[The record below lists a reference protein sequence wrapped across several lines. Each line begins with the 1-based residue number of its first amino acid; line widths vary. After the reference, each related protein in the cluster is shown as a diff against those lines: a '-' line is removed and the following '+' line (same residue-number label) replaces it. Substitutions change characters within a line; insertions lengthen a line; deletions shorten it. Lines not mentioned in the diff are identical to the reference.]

1 MRDVLTQAQ
10 PPMEFIPP
18 DFTPWVFQ
26 STKTLLPLWL
36 KLQTDLADIQADN
49 VEILAKLYQ
58 QFQAQNVRFLIA
70 FRHPKPE
77 DSYAIAHLLWS
88 LVPQAAR
95 QQNIALQSPVHAHFL
110 YDRGIPLWAG
120 QFVGWM
126 YSRLGGT
133 PIQRG
138 KVDRA
143 GLRSARDLFANGQ
156 FPIAA
161 SPEGGNNGHSGI
173 VSPLEPGVAQMGF
186 WCVDDLQKQ
195 NRSESVLILPLS
207 LQYHYITPPWDAIE
221 ALLTQL
227 EMDSGLRQP
236 KHGTANLPT
245 HAHSDQISS
254 ARLQDLYQRL
264 FGLGEHLLEIMQQFY
279 ADYYPETSKV
289 LSANPPLNNQT
300 EGEAITD
307 DQANQS
313 ATHSPNAQLAAQL
326 TNLLNAALQV
336 AEHYFNLT
344 PKGSVIDRCRRLEQ
358 AGWERIYR
366 DDFKSVDQLSPV
378 QRGLADRVAEEA
390 SLRMW
395 HMRIVETFVAVTGE
409 YVQEKPSADRF
420 AETLM
425 LLRDMVVRIKGE
437 KAFPRPSLGAQ
448 QVKMR
453 VGTPLSVS
461 DRWPDYRQNRRQ
473 AIEQLTQDLQ
483 VSLEKLLV

>member
-18 DFTPWVFQ
+18 DFTPWVLNAV
-26 STKTLLPLWL
+26 KAALPLWL
-36 KLQTDLADIQADN
+36 NLRTDLIDMQAEN
-49 VEILAKLYQ
+49 VELLAELYQ
-58 QFQAQNVRFLIA
+58 QFQAHKIRLLIA

-77 DSYAIAHLLWS
+77 DAYAIAHLLWS

-95 QQNIALQSPVHAHFL
+95 QHNIPLQSPIHAHFL

-120 QFVGWM
+120 NFVGWM
-126 YSRLGGT
+126 FPKLGGI

-143 GLRSARDLFANGQ
+143 GLRSARDLFVNGQ
-156 FPIAA
+156 FPLAA

-173 VSPLEPGVAQMGF
+173 VSPLEPGMAQMGF
-186 WCVDDLQKQ
+186 WCVEDLQKQ

-207 LQYHYITPPWDAIE
+207 LQYHYPTPPWDAIE

-227 EMDSGLRQP
+227 EQDSGLTQSRHSTVKLSNLTQP
-236 KHGTANLPT
+236 
-245 HAHSDQISS
+245 DQI
-254 ARLQDLYQRL
+254 APDRLQNLYQRL
-264 FGLGEHLLEIMQQFY
+264 FGLGEHLLDVMRQFY
-279 ADYYPETSKV
+279 TDYYPESAEV
-289 LSANPPLNNQT
+289 LAASYPSVSQPDGTAELT
-300 EGEAITD
+300 GT
-307 DQANQS
+307 S
-313 ATHSPNAQLAAQL
+313 ATDHLNRPNVQLAAKL
-326 TNLLNAALQV
+326 NSLLNAALQV
-336 AEHYFNLT
+336 AEHYFQIP
-344 PKGSVIDRCRRLEQ
+344 PKGSMIDRCRRLEH

-366 DDFKSVDQLSPV
+366 EDFKAVDQLSPV

-395 HMRIVETFVAVTGE
+395 HMRVVETFVAVTGA
-409 YVQEKPSADRF
+409 YVKEQPSADRF

-437 KAFPRPSLGAQ
+437 NPFPRPSLGAQ

-453 VGTPLSVS
+453 VGAPLSVT
-461 DRWPDYRQNRRQ
+461 DRWSDYRQSRRQ

-483 VSLEKLLV
+483 VALEGLLV

>member
-10 PPMEFIPP
+10 PPMEFISP
-18 DFTPWVFQ
+18 DFTPWVFNIA
-26 STKTLLPLWL
+26 KAALPLWM
-36 KLQTDLADIQADN
+36 KLRTDLVDIQADN
-49 VEILAKLYQ
+49 VETLAELYQ
-58 QFQAQNVRFLIA
+58 QFQAQKIRFLIA

-95 QQNIALQSPVHAHFL
+95 QHNIPLQSSTHAHFL

-120 QFVGWM
+120 EFVGWI
-126 YSRLGGT
+126 YQKLGGI

-156 FPIAA
+156 FPMAA

-186 WCVDDLQKQ
+186 WCVEDLHKQ
-195 NRSESVLILPLS
+195 SRPESVLILPLS
-207 LQYHYITPPWDAIE
+207 LQYHYLTPPWDAIE
-221 ALLTQL
+221 ALLNQL
-227 EMDSGLRQP
+227 ERDSGLAQP
-236 KHGTANLPT
+236 SRSAVTLPNHT
-245 HAHSDQISS
+245 QPDQISPS
-254 ARLQDLYQRL
+254 RLQDLYQRL
-264 FGLGEHLLEIMQQFY
+264 FGLGEHLLSIMQQFY
-279 ADYYPETSKV
+279 ADYYPESAA
-289 LSANPPLNNQT
+289 LSASSSSASRSADAT
-300 EGEAITD
+300 ESAGATATA
-307 DQANQS
+307 ANL
-313 ATHSPNAQLAAQL
+313 PNAQLAETL
-326 TNLLNAALQV
+326 NNLLNVALHV
-336 AEHYFNLT
+336 AEHYFQLT
-344 PKGSVIDRCRRLEQ
+344 PKGSMIDRCRRLEQ

-366 DDFKSVDQLSPV
+366 DDLKTIDQLSPV
-378 QRGLADRVAEEA
+378 QKGLADRVAEEA

-409 YVQEKPSADRF
+409 YVKEQPSADRF

-425 LLRDMVVRIKGE
+425 LLRDMVVQIKGE

-461 DRWPDYRQNRRQ
+461 DRWPTYRQSRRQ

-483 VSLEKLLV
+483 AALEELLI

>member
-18 DFTPWVFQ
+18 DFTPWVLN
-26 STKTLLPLWL
+26 TVKTALPLWL
-36 KLQTDLADIQADN
+36 KLRTDLTDMQADN
-49 VEILAKLYQ
+49 VELLAELYQ
-58 QFQAQNVRFLIA
+58 QFQARKIRLLIA

-77 DSYAIAHLLWS
+77 DAYAIAHLLWS

-95 QQNIALQSPVHAHFL
+95 QHNIPLQSPVHAHFL

-120 QFVGWM
+120 DLVGWIFPK
-126 YSRLGGT
+126 LGGIS
-133 PIQRG
+133 IQRG

-143 GLRSARDLFANGQ
+143 GLRSARDLFVNGR
-156 FPIAA
+156 FPLAA

-173 VSPLEPGVAQMGF
+173 VSPLEPGMAQMGF
-186 WCVDDLQKQ
+186 WCVEDLQKQ
-195 NRSESVLILPLS
+195 DRSESVLILPLS
-207 LQYHYITPPWDAIE
+207 LQYHYPTPPWDAIE

-227 EMDSGLRQP
+227 ERDSGLTQSQP
-236 KHGTANLPT
+236 SVVKLPDHT
-245 HAHSDQISS
+245 RSDQISS
-254 ARLQDLYQRL
+254 ERLQNLYQRL
-264 FGLGEHLLEIMQQFY
+264 FGLGEHLLDIMQQFY
-279 ADYYPETSKV
+279 ADYYPESAEV
-289 LSANPPLNNQT
+289 LSANYPSVSRIDEMAELGNTSDTDNLN
-300 EGEAITD
+300 
-307 DQANQS
+307 
-313 ATHSPNAQLAAQL
+313 SPNVQLATKL
-326 TNLLNAALQV
+326 NSLLNAALRV
-336 AEHYFNLT
+336 AEHYFQIP
-344 PKGSVIDRCRRLEQ
+344 PKGSLIDRCRRLEH

-366 DDFKSVDQLSPV
+366 EDFKVVDQLSPV

-395 HMRIVETFVAVTGE
+395 HMRVVETFVAVTGA
-409 YVQEKPSADRF
+409 YVKEQPSADRF

-437 KAFPRPSLGAQ
+437 NPFPRPSLGVQ

-461 DRWPDYRQNRRQ
+461 ERWADYRQSRRQ

-483 VSLEKLLV
+483 VALEDLLI